1 MDKRN
6 FACDRVNFMLIGI
19 SMLIVI
25 VGFILMSG
33 GGSTEEKFD
42 PEIFNTMHTT
52 VAPIVCF
59 IGFVSMIYGVM
70 RTPKDD

>member
-1 MDKRN
+1 MENRKL
-6 FACDRVNFMLIGI
+6 AVDRVNFMLIG
-19 SMLIVI
+19 SRLLIGI
-25 VGFILMSG
+25 FGFILMSG

-70 RTPKDD
+70 RKPKDD